1 MPKSSPRFPEERQQV
16 ILERLNQ
23 TGRVIALDL
32 AREFKTS
39 EDTIR
44 RDLRQLA
51 QSGFCRRTYGGAVA
65 NSPASGTFVER
76 QNLAHE
82 RKVSLART
90 AVTLI
95 KPGQLVFFDS
105 GTTNLEI
112 ARAIAPNTKIT
123 VATNAPLIASAV
135 MTKPGISVILIGG
148 VINTVTSAA
157 LGSWAVRDIG
167 TLSMDLC
174 FLGVCTLSSE
184 MGLRGFNL
192 EDVEFKKLLIAQSNV
207 TAAAVTSD
215 KLETGSP
222 FHIAGL
228 SEIDHLIL
236 ERDVDPKFIK
246 RIKQPG
252 LSIHRSSTT

>member
-1 MPKSSPRFPEERQQV
+1 MAKSSPKFPEERQQV

-23 TGRVIALDL
+23 IGRVVALDF
-32 AREFKTS
+32 AREFDTS

-51 QSGFCRRTYGGAVA
+51 KSGFCRRTYGGAVA
-65 NSPASGTFVER
+65 NSPASGTFVAR
-76 QNLAHE
+76 RDLSQA
-82 RKVSLART
+82 RKAALART

-112 ARAIAPNTKIT
+112 ARAVSAHSGIT
-123 VATNAPLIASAV
+123 IATNAPVIASAV
-135 MTKPGISVILIGG
+135 MAKPGISVILIGG
-148 VINTVTSAA
+148 IINTITSAA

-167 TLSMDLC
+167 ALNIDLC
-174 FLGVCTLSSE
+174 FLGVCALSSE
-184 MGLRGFNL
+184 MGLRGFDL
-192 EDVEFKKLLIAQSNV
+192 EDVEFKKTLIAHSNV
-207 TAAAVTSD
+207 IAAAVTSD
-215 KLETGSP
+215 KLETGAP
-222 FHIAGL
+222 FQIAGL

-236 ERDVDPKFIK
+236 ERDADPKFLK

-252 LSIHRSSTT
+252 LSIHRSSTA